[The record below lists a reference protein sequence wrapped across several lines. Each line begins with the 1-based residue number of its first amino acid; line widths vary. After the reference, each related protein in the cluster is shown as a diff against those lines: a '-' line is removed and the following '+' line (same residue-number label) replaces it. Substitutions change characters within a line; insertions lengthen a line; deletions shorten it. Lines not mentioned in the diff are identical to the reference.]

1 MYDYVQRMLEPQK
14 WIYNANFLLF
24 TFDGHWHT
32 YNISMIYVWFK
43 CQAVARDIWTVRQ
56 SVGLSPGDA
65 RAQYGEICSLLQPS
79 RDFKGIITLPSWHF
93 CLCKLSGNIFIFRAA
108 VQNMNLNSW
117 QLYSFNVVTVRL
129 LPQLIYL
136 CAVRQG
142 NKMVHWIIGSMH
154 SERALYWGLVGAIV
168 QIYTIFGKIFHC
180 NVKCR

>member
-1 MYDYVQRMLEPQK
+1 MIMYKECWNHKNEFIMPIFYFWWTLALAYIQC
-14 WIYNANFLLF
+14 
-24 TFDGHWHT
+24 
-32 YNISMIYVWFK
+32 IYVWFK

-56 SVGLSPGDA
+56 IVGLSPGDA

-79 RDFKGIITLPSWHF
+79 RDFKGIITLPTWHF

-136 CAVRQG
+136 CAVSQG